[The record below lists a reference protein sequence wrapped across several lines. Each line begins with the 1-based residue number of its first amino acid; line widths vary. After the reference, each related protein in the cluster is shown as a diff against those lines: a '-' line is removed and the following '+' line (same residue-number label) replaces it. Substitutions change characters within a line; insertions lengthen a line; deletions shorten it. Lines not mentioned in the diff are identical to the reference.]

1 MKNWP
6 PGSHIVLET
15 TCDEVPI
22 IACGYKYN
30 KRKVCCFIFAKGAGH
45 TEPGRCYIAKW
56 KDVHGNT
63 MTRDIP
69 RPQVISKYF
78 SESNIIDIFN
88 QGRQF
93 DLCLEKHWVT
103 DDGYFRLVTTL
114 FGIIVT
120 DCWKGYNFH
129 LPVNHRHKG
138 LELEDFARI
147 LARDLFENQFSS
159 DRTSEDRAITI
170 LDDCYLPPKKIPSLV
185 QTLSLS
191 EADALT
197 TLSSLSQS
205 IVDKKTSDD
214 NQHQLTVCTDEIQ
227 HEVKCNLTGKIRVG
241 KRKRRGKCSE
251 CGNNTRFYCLSCEPQ
266 GNR

>member
-22 IACGYKYN
+22 IACGYKYS

-170 LDDCYLPPKKIPSLV
+170 LDDCYLPQKKSRHWFKLYLCQKLMLSQLYQV
-185 QTLSLS
+185 FLSL
-191 EADALT
+191 LLRKKQPT
-197 TLSSLSQS
+197 TTNIHSPFAQMRFS
-205 IVDKKTSDD
+205 
-214 NQHQLTVCTDEIQ
+214 
-227 HEVKCNLTGKIRVG
+227 
-241 KRKRRGKCSE
+241 
-251 CGNNTRFYCLSCEPQ
+251 TR
-266 GNR
+266 